1 MYKVDLRS
9 GGCPC
14 KNSGHE
20 AVSLNLCQQESFSS
34 QHECPVFLEPRPPHT
49 VFRVLEVVG
58 LERKRTTSA
67 KVDIRWF

>member
-1 MYKVDLRS
+1 MFNGNIYYKASFYGEAEVYKVDLRS

-49 VFRVLEVVG
+49 VFRVL
-58 LERKRTTSA
+58 
-67 KVDIRWF
+67 